1 MLEMRPSCENC
12 DKQLPNESADAMICT
27 HECTFCEACVKNVL
41 KNVCPN
47 CGGGFE
53 KRPTR
58 PVNCLTPN
66 CVTNYPVSTVRKYRP
81 VNWEKYKLIQETFIK
96 TDPRER

>member
-1 MLEMRPSCENC
+1 MLEMRPTCENC
-12 DKQLPNESADAMICT
+12 DKLLPNESSEAMICT
-27 HECTFCEACVKNVL
+27 HECTFCEECVENEL

-58 PVNCLTPN
+58 PTNCLTSN
-66 CVTNYPVSTVRKYRP
+66 CITNYPVSTIIKYRP
-81 VNWEKYKLIQETFIK
+81 VNKEKYKLIHETFVDI
-96 TDPRER
+96 DPRKR

>member
-12 DKQLPNESADAMICT
+12 DKLLPNESNEAMICT
-27 HECTFCEACVKNVL
+27 HECTFCEDCVRIVL
-41 KNVCPN
+41 QNVCPN

-58 PVNCLTPN
+58 PTI
-66 CVTNYPVSTVRKYRP
+66 CVTSNCIEKYPVSNTKIYRP
-81 VNWEKYKLIQETFIK
+81 VNQEKFRLIKETFSEM
-96 TDPRER
+96 DPRMR

>member
-12 DKQLPNESADAMICT
+12 DKNLPNESNEAMICT
-27 HECTFCEACVKNVL
+27 HECTFCEACVKDVL
-41 KNVCPN
+41 NNVCPN

-58 PVNCLTPN
+58 PTNCFTPN
-66 CVTNYPVSTVRKYRP
+66 CVEKYPVSTIKKFKP
-81 VNWEKYKLIQETFIK
+81 INIEEFKLLLEQFENVE
-96 TDPRER
+96 PRRR

>member
-12 DKQLPNESADAMICT
+12 DKNLPNESNEAMICT
-27 HECTFCEACVKNVL
+27 HECTFCEACVKDILN
-41 KNVCPN
+41 NVCPN

-58 PVNCLTPN
+58 PTNCFTPN
-66 CVTNYPVSTVRKYRP
+66 CVENYPVSTIKKFKP
-81 VNWEKYKLIQETFIK
+81 INIEKFKLLLEQFENVE
-96 TDPRER
+96 PRRR

>member
-12 DKQLPNESADAMICT
+12 VKALPNESGEAMICT
-27 HECTFCEACVKNVL
+27 HECTFCQHCVTQVL

-58 PVNCLTPN
+58 PTNCITPH
-66 CVTNYPVSTVRKYRP
+66 CVEKYPVSKTKKHRP
-81 VNWEKYKLIQETFIK
+81 INPETLKRIQETFINM
-96 TDPRER
+96 DPRKR

>member
-1 MLEMRPSCENC
+1 MLELRPSCEHC
-12 DKQLPNESADAMICT
+12 DKLLPNDSNEAMICT
-27 HECTFCEACVKNVL
+27 HECTFCEHCVKNVL

-58 PVNCLTPN
+58 PTNCLTVN
-66 CVTNYPVSTVRKYRP
+66 CISNYPETTVRRYRP
-81 VNWEKYKLIQETFIK
+81 VICDKYRMIQNTFVNI
-96 TDPRER
+96 DPRKL

>member
-1 MLEMRPSCENC
+1 MRPSCENC
-12 DKQLPNESADAMICT
+12 DKPLPNESSEAMICT
-27 HECTFCEACVKNVL
+27 YECTFCEDCVTNEL

-58 PVNCLTPN
+58 PNTCLTPN
-66 CVTNYPVSTVRKYRP
+66 CVTNDPVSTTKKHRP
-81 VNWEKYKLIQETFIK
+81 INWEKFKIIQETFVDIH
-96 TDPRER
+96 PRNR

>member
-12 DKQLPNESADAMICT
+12 DKPLPNESGEAMICT
-27 HECTFCEACVKNVL
+27 HECTFCESCVKEVL

-58 PVNCLTPN
+58 PTNCFTPN
-66 CVTNYPVSTVRKYRP
+66 CTAHYPVSITKKHRP
-81 VNWEKYKLIQETFIK
+81 VDWEKYQSIQDTFVAI
-96 TDPRER
+96 DPRKR